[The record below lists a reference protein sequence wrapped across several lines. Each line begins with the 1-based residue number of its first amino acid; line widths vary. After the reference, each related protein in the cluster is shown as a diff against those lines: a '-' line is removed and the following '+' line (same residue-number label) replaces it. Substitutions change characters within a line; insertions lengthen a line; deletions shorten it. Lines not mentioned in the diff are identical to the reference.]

1 MSIIQNVNFVDNK
14 AALARPEQF
23 ISIEINVGAVLQSWR
38 LSVFSYEWLERDGS
52 IKGISALSPSE
63 AEKRAMVEQ
72 ALKGREPL
80 EKPLLGIGIQD
91 NVEIGSGK
99 AVLLTLAD
107 LGLQTMPV
115 HIPTSNKSDFKAF
128 LADVPS

>member
-23 ISIEINVGAVLQSWR
+23 IAIEINVGAVLQSWR

-52 IKGISALSPSE
+52 IKTISALSAE
-63 AEKRAMVEQ
+63 EGEKRALVEK
-72 ALKGREPL
+72 ALQTREPL

>member
-1 MSIIQNVNFVDNK
+1 MSITQSVNFIDNK
-14 AALARPEQF
+14 AALAKPEQF
-23 ISIEINVGAVLQSWR
+23 ISIEVSVEAVLKSWK
-38 LSVFSYEWLERDGS
+38 LSVFSYEWLARDGS
-52 IKGISALSPSE
+52 IKSFSALSEAE
-63 AEKRAMVEQ
+63 AEKRALVEK
-72 ALKGREPL
+72 ALKAGEPL

-107 LGLQTMPV
+107 MGLKTMPV
-115 HIPTSNKSDFKAF
+115 HIPKSNKSDFNAF